1 MLCSAFSFVPCF
13 GFDTRRHR
21 KIKTYDFLLQFIVMK
36 SQVKVFHIAKI
47 KKTSYNLNMI
57 LKLKNER
64 CGDTYVEPNSYAK
77 TANIVYDT

>member
-1 MLCSAFSFVPCF
+1 
-13 GFDTRRHR
+13 
-21 KIKTYDFLLQFIVMK
+21 MK
-36 SQVKVFHIAKI
+36 SQVKVFHITKI
-47 KKTSYNLNMI
+47 KKTSNLNMI